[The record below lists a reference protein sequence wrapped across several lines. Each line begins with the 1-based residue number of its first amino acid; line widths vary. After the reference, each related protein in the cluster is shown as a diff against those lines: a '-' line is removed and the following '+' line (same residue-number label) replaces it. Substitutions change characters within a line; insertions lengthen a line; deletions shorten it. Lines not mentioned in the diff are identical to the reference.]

1 MIKSGRFLFL
11 VAACGLLG
19 MLLAGVNPRA
29 EETESNEPP
38 AVSEDEIELYI
49 KVYNS
54 MQDDHDLN
62 IESAIQPHQISLE
75 GFRAIERRIQ
85 SQPRLVEKV
94 REALLEHARQSSVFA
109 RSLGTR
115 TPGPT
120 PGVEPPP
127 E

>member
-19 MLLAGVNPRA
+19 MLLVGVHPRA
-29 EETESNEPP
+29 QEPEVSEPP
-38 AVSEDEIELYI
+38 PVSDDEIELYI

-62 IESAIQPHQISLE
+62 IENAIQPHKISLE
-75 GFRAIERRIQ
+75 NFRAIERRIQ

-94 REALLEHARQSSVFA
+94 REALLEHAKQSSVLA
-109 RSLGTR
+109 RSLATR
-115 TPGPT
+115 TPPQT
-120 PGVEPPP
+120 PSAGASPD
-127 E
+127 